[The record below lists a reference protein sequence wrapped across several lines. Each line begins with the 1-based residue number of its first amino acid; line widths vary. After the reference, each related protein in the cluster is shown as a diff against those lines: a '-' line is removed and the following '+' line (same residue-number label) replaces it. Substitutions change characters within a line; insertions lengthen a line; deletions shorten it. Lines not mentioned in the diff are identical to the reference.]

1 MGKVKLIA
9 AIVILVVVLAVF
21 LQNSDPVRFKF
32 LFFAPIEIAKTLL
45 ILGSALLGSAATLL
59 SQFFWRRRKRL
70 GSPSVTQHSGLSPQ
84 D

>member
-1 MGKVKLIA
+1 MGKVKLTA

-21 LQNSDPVRFKF
+21 LQNREPVKFEF

-45 ILGSALLGSAATLL
+45 ILGSALVGAAATLL

-70 GSPSVTQHSGLSPQ
+70 GSPSATQPSGLHT
-84 D
+84 

>member
-9 AIVILVVVLAVF
+9 VIVILVVVLSVF
-21 LQNSDPVRFKF
+21 LQNREPVRFEF

-45 ILGSALLGSAATLL
+45 ILGSALLGAVATLL

-84 D
+84 G